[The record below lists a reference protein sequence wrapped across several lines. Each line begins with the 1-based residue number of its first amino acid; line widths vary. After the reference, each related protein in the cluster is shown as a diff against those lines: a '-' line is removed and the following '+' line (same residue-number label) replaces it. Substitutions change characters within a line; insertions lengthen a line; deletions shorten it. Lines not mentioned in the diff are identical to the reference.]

1 MGVSIHP
8 AAEELSL
15 RSVLGHFPTG
25 VVVVTANVGDEP
37 VGMTLQSFLSLSL
50 DPPLVLLSV
59 AKSSTSWPKIA
70 TTGRFL
76 VNVLSEGQADT
87 ARRFAKSGS
96 DKFAGVGYA
105 HRDELGG
112 PLLDE
117 ISAWVDCRFEA
128 EHDGG
133 DHTIVVAR
141 VLGTATA
148 ECDEHAHAPLIF
160 HRSGFPRLTNEQSSI

>member
-1 MGVSIHP
+1 MGVDSTHCPDGVI
-8 AAEELSL
+8 L

-25 VVVVTANVGDEP
+25 VVIVTGTVGEDP

-59 AKSSTSWPKIA
+59 AKSSTSWPRIA
-70 TTGRFL
+70 TSGRFL
-76 VNVLSEGQADT
+76 VNVLSEGQSEL

-96 DKFAGVGYA
+96 DKFAGVAYTTR
-105 HRDELGG
+105 RDLGG
-112 PLLDE
+112 PLLGE
-117 ISAWVDCRFEA
+117 VSACVDCDLEA

-141 VLGTATA
+141 VLDAAIA
-148 ECDEHAHAPLIF
+148 ERPEHAQAPLIF
-160 HRSGFPRLTNEQSSI
+160 HRSGFPSLVRHSSSS